1 MELKLQLVATAGGG
15 SLSSFSS
22 PGTPGDVFEGG
33 GGEGVVIENAVR
45 KSDQRS
51 KPKTKVKHK
60 HGRKVAKFP
69 PSKIPFNAGF
79 HVDKHPGRAALA
91 GIAVIPKWNAEIE
104 IGVVICGGEVVVEG
118 VNNALICP
126 AGVQRD

>member
-1 MELKLQLVATAGGG
+1 MFLE
-15 SLSSFSS
+15 
-22 PGTPGDVFEGG
+22 
-33 GGEGVVIENAVR
+33 GEGKGEEVIENAIR

-51 KPKTKVKHK
+51 KSKTTVKHK

-79 HVDKHPGRAALA
+79 HVAKHPGRAALA

-104 IGVVICGGEVVVEG
+104 GGG
-118 VNNALICP
+118 VNNALICL
-126 AGVQRD
+126 AGVQCDNVTEDFHLLLLYRTYFTSCHQTTAAMSIRRI